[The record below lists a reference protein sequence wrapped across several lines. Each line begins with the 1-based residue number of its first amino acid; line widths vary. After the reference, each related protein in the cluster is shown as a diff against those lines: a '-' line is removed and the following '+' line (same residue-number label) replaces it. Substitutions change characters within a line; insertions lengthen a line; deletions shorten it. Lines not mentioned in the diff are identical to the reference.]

1 MSDLHELDAVVV
13 GGGTAPVATVAL
25 GWRRDQVGHPLD
37 GFGFLS
43 PRGEGLRI
51 LGCLF
56 PSSLFGGRAPAGCV
70 ALTAIA
76 GGRTDPGLVDLPDAE
91 LLALVRADLARALDA
106 RGEPLVSRIRRWRP
120 GIPQYELGHT
130 RFVELARAI
139 EADLPGLVL
148 AGSYL
153 GGVSV
158 PDRVAEAERAAGTD
172 PVP

>member
-1 MSDLHELDAVVV
+1 MPGVEGA
-13 GGGTAPVATVAL
+13 
-25 GWRRDQVGHPLD
+25 RRDRDPARGAAGALTR
-37 GFGFLS
+37 GRARARRAGSRRNERS
-43 PRGEGLRI
+43 PRAGR
-51 LGCLF
+51 
-56 PSSLFGGRAPAGCV
+56 GGRRRRRHRPRRRLPA
-70 ALTAIA
+70 
-76 GGRTDPGLVDLPDAE
+76 RPRRP
-91 LLALVRADLARALDA
+91 LVRADLAGALDA